1 MPKLQRKRNFNP
13 SRDYLQLAI
22 AIYIME
28 GGQITV
34 VPYQGDKD
42 HSESSESNE
51 SDDFLLDEW

>member
-1 MPKLQRKRNFNP
+1 MPKLKRKRNLNP
-13 SRDYLQLAI
+13 SRDYLQFAI

-34 VPYQGDKD
+34 FPYQGDKD

-51 SDDFLLDEW
+51 SDDFLLGEW